1 MHMHQFLQSKLQFE
15 IHNIMIV
22 AKTTTVVLLAILAAV
37 LSVGAARNFEEKR
50 GLVIK
55 ELSAEKVEGEYHGET
70 GNIQFSST
78 VRGDDRSFTVASSTA
93 EGDAI
98 ILSIKKPEK
107 VSMMTV
113 KMGQTKLLVQMNQ
126 PGSGLPRYSDYVVL
140 QALHNLMDSAMS
152 QDFILHALI
161 QLLDSR
167 NTDEIRRRAIEDLA
181 MHSEASSIVEAA
193 KSLGN
198 AGVMGTES
206 PAAQQFYVLAMHLA
220 KVKEMTQ
227 RGAVATSDGTLPTR
241 HSFQHMHSIYAY
253 EQVNS
258 SCPECTTGSCPY
270 MGDQSYSCNGMCGLS
285 CNCWSFICRDCC
297 VHQGCLDH
305 DNCCARDGY
314 FSYSCTFGLV
324 VSGFSCSGY
333 PC

>member
-1 MHMHQFLQSKLQFE
+1 M
-15 IHNIMIV
+15 
-22 AKTTTVVLLAILAAV
+22 
-37 LSVGAARNFEEKR
+37 
-50 GLVIK
+50 
-55 ELSAEKVEGEYHGET
+55 
-70 GNIQFSST
+70 
-78 VRGDDRSFTVASSTA
+78 ASSTA

-107 VSMMTV
+107 ASMMTM

-126 PGSGLPRYSDYVVL
+126 PGSGLPRYSDYVVP
-140 QALHNLMDSAMS
+140 QAFHNLMDSVLS
-152 QDFILHALI
+152 HNRILHALI

-167 NTDEIRRRAIEDLA
+167 NADETRRRAIEDLA
-181 MHSEASSIVEAA
+181 MCSEASAIIEAA
-193 KSLGN
+193 KALGN
-198 AGVMGTES
+198 AGVMGTDS
-206 PAAQQFYVLAMHLA
+206 PAAQQFYVLALRLA
-220 KVKEMTQ
+220 KVKEMMQ
-227 RGAVATSDGTLPTR
+227 KGAVATSDGTLPTR
-241 HSFQHMHSIYAY
+241 HSFQHVHSVYAHK
-253 EQVNS
+253 QANS

-270 MGDQSYSCNGMCGLS
+270 MGDQSNGCNGMCGRT
-285 CNCWSFICRDCC
+285 CNCWSFICGDCC